1 MIGYYNYT
9 MLLTYMSLV
18 SASIGIGA
26 SLYGAGHPYIGIF
39 FLMFCGLCDAF
50 DGKVAKTKKNRSP
63 MECKYG
69 IQVDSLSDI
78 VAFGV
83 LPACIGF
90 ARFKNSAFFDEVG
103 VKLGNWKII
112 PYGLVMAVLLFYILT
127 ALIRLAY
134 FNVTEEERQKTET
147 GTRKYYTGL
156 PVTSAAVI
164 FPIISL
170 IHYCMP
176 DGVDISLA
184 YFITVAV
191 MAVAFVSKI
200 QIRKPGI
207 RGIMAMVGIG
217 ILEFAA
223 ILVMAIFKWK

>member
-9 MLLTYMSLV
+9 MLLTYLSLM
-18 SASIGIGA
+18 SASVGIGV
-26 SLYGAGHPYIGIF
+26 SLYGGGHPYIGIF

-50 DGKVAKTKKNRSP
+50 DGKVAKMKKDRSP

-69 IQVDSLSDI
+69 IQVDSLSDV

-90 ARFKNSAFFDEVG
+90 ARFKNSTFFDEIG
-103 VKLGNWKII
+103 AKMGNWKVI

-127 ALIRLAY
+127 AMIRLAY

-164 FPIISL
+164 FPIVAL
-170 IHYCMP
+170 IQYLLP
-176 DGVDISLA
+176 KDTDISLA
-184 YFITVAV
+184 YFITTAV
-191 MAVAFVSKI
+191 MAIAFVSKI

-217 ILEFAA
+217 ILEFAT
-223 ILVMAIFKWK
+223 ILIMALCN

>member
-9 MLLTYMSLV
+9 MLLTYMSLL
-18 SASIGIGA
+18 SASVGIGV
-26 SLYGAGHPYIGIF
+26 SLYGSGHPYIGIF

-50 DGKVAKTKKNRSP
+50 DGKVAKMKKDRSP

-69 IQVDSLSDI
+69 IQVDSLSDV

-90 ARFKNSAFFDEVG
+90 ARFKNSTFFDEIG
-103 VKLGNWKII
+103 VKMGNWKVI
-112 PYGLVMAVLLFYILT
+112 PFGLVMAVLLFYILT
-127 ALIRLAY
+127 AMIRLAY

-164 FPIISL
+164 FPIVAL
-170 IHYCMP
+170 IQYLLP
-176 DGVDISLA
+176 KDTDISLA
-184 YFITVAV
+184 YFITTAV
-191 MAVAFVSKI
+191 MAIAFVSKI

-217 ILEFAA
+217 ILEFAT
-223 ILVMAIFKWK
+223 ILVMTLCT

>member
-9 MLLTYMSLV
+9 MLLTYLSLL
-18 SASIGIGA
+18 SASVGIGV
-26 SLYGAGHPYIGIF
+26 SLYGGGHPYIGIF

-50 DGKVAKTKKNRSP
+50 DGKVAKMKKDRSP

-69 IQVDSLSDI
+69 IQVDSLSDV

-90 ARFKNSAFFDEVG
+90 ARFKNSTFFDEIG
-103 VKLGNWKII
+103 AKMGGWKVI

-127 ALIRLAY
+127 AMIRLAY

-164 FPIISL
+164 FPIVAL
-170 IHYCMP
+170 IQYLLP
-176 DGVDISLA
+176 KDTDISLA
-184 YFITVAV
+184 YFITTAV

-217 ILEFAA
+217 ILEFAT
-223 ILVMAIFKWK
+223 ILIMALCT